1 MATSGAGSRRSQ
13 TSSAINAELTVISE
27 MNDGGTLFG
36 DGSGEDA
43 IAFRWGIEA
52 TVGVA
57 KGQLRLVRA

>member
-1 MATSGAGSRRSQ
+1 
-13 TSSAINAELTVISE
+13 

-57 KGQLRLVRA
+57 KEQLRLVRA